1 MSVQVGNS
9 HRTAPANK
17 VEDKAAGKAKSERSQ
32 DKGIFDSLLN
42 SIKGNPTDSGRARNS
57 TAGHQ
62 HRPPSS
68 MLTNPEFHKA
78 HSASVNS
85 PPAQLTQSI
94 NNMAVSALI
103 SLRAMSSGQN
113 RMNNVYSIGSGMS
126 GQISLPAASGSGTAA
141 SNHSNGI
148 GRLSAKFESGENGPE
163 VIGFDAKGG
172 TSYGTFQ
179 ISSKAGTMRQFI
191 DYLSEKAP
199 ELSRKLAAAGSAN
212 TGGRGGKMP
221 EVWKKIAQEEPARFS
236 KLQYDFIEQ
245 THYQPALQEVA
256 ERTGVDIAQA
266 PKALK
271 EVLWSTA
278 VQHGPRGAAKIFA
291 KAIGRSQAKDGGI
304 QVAQLINSVYR
315 MRAGQFGSSTADIRT
330 AVHNRFKQE
339 GKIALAMLSEPYAPD
354 SARA

>member
-9 HRTAPANK
+9 HKSAPVLKGENLN
-17 VEDKAAGKAKSERSQ
+17 AGKAKSGRGQ
-32 DKGIFDSLLN
+32 DKGVFDTLLN
-42 SIKGNPTDSGRARNS
+42 SIKGNSGNSGSAKTS
-57 TAGHQ
+57 TAAQH

-68 MLTNPEFHKA
+68 MITNPEFHKA
-78 HSASVNS
+78 RSGSVNS
-85 PPAQLTQSI
+85 SPAQLTQAI

-113 RMNNVYSIGSGMS
+113 RMNNMYSIGSGMS
-126 GQISLPAASGSGTAA
+126 GQISLPAASAGGNTG

-148 GRLSAKFESGENGPE
+148 GRLAAKFESGENGPD
-163 VIGFDAKGG
+163 VIGYDAVGG

-179 ISSKAGTMRQFI
+179 ISSRAGTMREFI

-199 ELSRKLAAAGSAN
+199 DLAKKLAASGPAN
-212 TGGRGGKMP
+212 TGNRRGRMP
-221 EVWKKIAQEEPARFS
+221 EVWKKITQEDPARFS

-245 THYQPALQEVA
+245 THYMPALREIA
-256 ERTGVDIAQA
+256 DRTGVDIAQA

-278 VQHGPRGAAKIFA
+278 VQHGPRGATKIFE
-291 KAIGRSQAKDGGI
+291 KAIGKSQAKNGGI
-304 QVAQLINSVYR
+304 HAAQLINSIYN
-315 MRAGQFGSSTADIRT
+315 MRAGQFGSSTADIRM
-330 AVHNRFKQE
+330 AVHNRFRQE

-354 SARA
+354 TSRV